1 LTGATNVTFPTT
13 GTLATLAGSETFTS
27 KTLTSPVIGGTPTGV
42 GVLTSGTVVTCAGQT
57 SIDFTSI
64 PSWVKRI
71 TVMLQGVSTSGTSI
85 TQIQLGTGGTPTYTT
100 TGYLSAGST
109 VFAGTT
115 STANSTTGILI
126 AGSAGAADLR
136 SGAYVLTNISGNAWV
151 MQGVSGLSSGAF
163 NGLGAGYISLGA
175 ALTAVRITTV
185 NGTDTFDT
193 TPSAGSINIIYE

>member
-1 LTGATNVTFPTT
+1 MQRVAQ
-13 GTLATLAGSETFTS
+13 GTA
-27 KTLTSPVIGGTPTGV
+27 
-42 GVLTSGTVVTCAGQT
+42 VTCAGQT
-57 SIDFTSI
+57 SIDYTNL
-64 PSWVKRI
+64 PAWVKKI
-71 TVMLQGVSTSGTSI
+71 TVMFNAVSTSGTSI

-115 STANSTTGILI
+115 STVNSTTGLLI

-136 SGAYVLTNISGNAWV
+136 SGAYVLTNFSGNAWV
-151 MQGVSGLSSGAF
+151 MQGTSALSSGAF
-163 NGLGAGYISLGA
+163 NGVGAGYISLGA

-193 TPSAGSINIIYE
+193 TPSAGSINILYEG